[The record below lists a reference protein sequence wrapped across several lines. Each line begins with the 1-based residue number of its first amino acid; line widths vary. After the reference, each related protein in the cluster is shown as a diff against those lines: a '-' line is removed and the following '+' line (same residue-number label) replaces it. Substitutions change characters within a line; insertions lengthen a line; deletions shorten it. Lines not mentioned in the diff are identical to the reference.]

1 MKNCFCLLTVVPP
14 TLSHPPQNVTTY
26 TNLLTFFQCGIS
38 NETFPPA
45 NVEWFK
51 GSDVLNIDGDNLFVS
66 PNTNTLIIHSSTSA
80 DEGEYHCQALNDV
93 GSVTSDDVTLT
104 VIDQPPGGM
113 NICVTTYG
121 VHKLFT
127 YICF

>member
-1 MKNCFCLLTVVPP
+1 MKNHFCLFTVVPP

-26 TNLLTFFQCGIS
+26 TNSLAFFQCGIS

-51 GSDVLNIDGDNLFVS
+51 RSEVLNIDGDNLFVS
-66 PNTNTLIIHSSTSA
+66 PNTNALIIHSSTSA
-80 DEGEYHCQALNDV
+80 DEGEYHCQVLNDV
-93 GSVTSDDVTLT
+93 GSVTSDDATLT